1 MCRRSKLNTHLA
13 KSNTWFSSISS
24 FAMYTFLQ
32 IAPPKSSI
40 TSASSVFATATSSS
54 QQYLKENDCT
64 SPRCLLIDISLIPI
78 ARSLAQ
84 VSSQSSSNIHSCVV
98 CPSLPSFKRRLCIS
112 QVWVIRTVCRERNSV
127 PILPSGKSNHAKVSH
142 KCRRAE
148 EQHES
153 IFFSFMGCSQ
163 NANLL
168 VYQRE
173 LSACCLQL

>member
-1 MCRRSKLNTHLA
+1 MCRRNKLNTHLA

-24 FAMYTFLQ
+24 LAMYTFLQ

-40 TSASSVFATATSSS
+40 ISASEVFVTASSNS
-54 QQYLKENDCT
+54 QQYLKEKDWT

-84 VSSQSSSNIHSCVV
+84 VSSQSSSNIHSCNL

-112 QVWVIRTVCRERNSV
+112 QVWVIRTVCLERNSV

-142 KCRRAE
+142 KWRRDE
-148 EQHES
+148 DKHES
-153 IFFSFMGCSQ
+153 AF
-163 NANLL
+163 L
-168 VYQRE
+168 
-173 LSACCLQL
+173 

>member
-1 MCRRSKLNTHLA
+1 
-13 KSNTWFSSISS
+13 
-24 FAMYTFLQ
+24 MYTFLQ

-54 QQYLKENDCT
+54 QQYLKEKDCT

-84 VSSQSSSNIHSCVV
+84 VSSQSSSNMHSCNFS
-98 CPSLPSFKRRLCIS
+98 PSLPSFKRRLCIS

-148 EQHES
+148 DQHES
-153 IFFSFMGCSQ
+153 TFI
-163 NANLL
+163 
-168 VYQRE
+168 
-173 LSACCLQL
+173 